1 MYEGLCDT
9 HSAYGHQHGRPLPEL
24 APDDALQTTTPRSLC
39 HGPLLQVIHIIYI
52 IYIQIYD
59 IYILVGL
66 PGFARLQYLDVS
78 LPMLKQHL

>member
-9 HSAYGHQHGRPLPEL
+9 HSAHGHQHGRPLPEL
-24 APDDALQTTTPRSLC
+24 APDDSLQTTTPRSLC

-59 IYILVGL
+59 TSWIT
-66 PGFARLQYLDVS
+66 RLRQVAVLRR
-78 LPMLKQHL
+78 